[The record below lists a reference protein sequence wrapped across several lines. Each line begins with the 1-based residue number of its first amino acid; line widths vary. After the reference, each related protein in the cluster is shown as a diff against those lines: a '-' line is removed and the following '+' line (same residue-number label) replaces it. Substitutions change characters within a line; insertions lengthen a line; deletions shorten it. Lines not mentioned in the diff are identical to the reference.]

1 MDHPKETTSLDRM
14 VAELQRQIL
23 EQEQA
28 IYSDRVIEQA
38 YHPKNVGRMGDADA
52 RASVRG
58 ECGDTMEIYL
68 RLNGAR
74 IKEASFI
81 TDGCG
86 PSVACGSIITTMVQG
101 ISTKEAGQIKPEDLV
116 AALDGLPEE
125 SAHCAELAVR
135 TLREA
140 LGQGHAEKS
149 A

>member
-1 MDHPKETTSLDRM
+1 MDHPKETTSLDRI

-23 EQEQA
+23 EQERS
-28 IYSDRVIEQA
+28 IYSARVIEQA
-38 YHPKNVGRMGDADA
+38 HHPQNVGRIDDADA

-58 ECGDTMEIYL
+58 ECGDTMELYL

-74 IKEASFI
+74 IEEASFM

-86 PSVACGSIITTMVQG
+86 PSVACGSMITTMVRG
-101 ISTKEAGQIKPEDLV
+101 ISTKEAGQIEPEDLIT
-116 AALDGLPEE
+116 ALDGLPEE

-140 LGQGHAEKS
+140 LGQGHAD
-149 A
+149 